1 MAPVPPKRN
10 VYMYIYIYV
19 YKYGSVRLICL
30 IKVTLFRT
38 VVCKGKK
45 SAEIVVLGPSGANL
59 ELSWS
64 GLALLVLARFGL
76 VQLGRAQ
83 LSLFRCWLGAA
94 WNGSVRLCLDRV
106 GPAWLNMVC
115 NVFFLFFS
123 PRVPDGGWEGKMF
136 AFIVKT

>member
-1 MAPVPPKRN
+1 M
-10 VYMYIYIYV
+10 
-19 YKYGSVRLICL
+19 
-30 IKVTLFRT
+30 TLFRT

-64 GLALLVLARFGL
+64 GLALLVLSRFGL

-94 WNGSVRLCLDRV
+94 WTGSVRLGLDRV

-115 NVFFLFFS
+115 NVLSNLFPS
-123 PRVPDGGWEGKMF
+123 SSGRWLGGENVCVYCKNMISLRKTSDGDWEGGKM
-136 AFIVKT
+136 

>member
-1 MAPVPPKRN
+1 M
-10 VYMYIYIYV
+10 
-19 YKYGSVRLICL
+19 
-30 IKVTLFRT
+30 TLFRT

-83 LSLFRCWLGAA
+83 LSLFRCWQGAA
-94 WNGSVRLCLDRV
+94 WTGSVQLGLDRV
-106 GPAWLNMVC
+106 GPTWLNMAC
-115 NVFFLFFS
+115 NVLSNFFPSSSGRWL
-123 PRVPDGGWEGKMF
+123 EGENVCAYCKNLSFEETARMG
-136 AFIVKT
+136 IGRGKQL